1 MIWRDRNLKF
11 GPQIPRSRQITLS
24 TKIFG
29 LQYHLRVEING
40 NATIGTDQGKIEMLD
55 GRIILVILKLKAILP
70 IFQFTNL
77 KKKKHIFSEH
87 AKTISR
93 KRICQIFCTWWNAK
107 VHLRPYTPLSS
118 LSARLLFYM
127 TEADPRKV
135 KFQIILAS
143 VSNGKDRN

>member
-1 MIWRDRNLKF
+1 MAEF
-11 GPQIPRSRQITLS
+11 
-24 TKIFG
+24 
-29 LQYHLRVEING
+29 
-40 NATIGTDQGKIEMLD
+40 
-55 GRIILVILKLKAILP
+55 RIILVVLKFKASTY
-70 IFQFTNL
+70 FTNFPIHQFEE
-77 KKKKHIFSEH
+77 KNIHFSEL
-87 AKTISR
+87 AKPISR
-93 KRICQIFCTWWNAK
+93 KRICQIFCTRWNAK